1 MADKLARRAYE
12 LEVERVKANLVRELV
27 EVRRALDAIE
37 SRLADVPAS
46 QNFASDARRLAV
58 AADDVA
64 SYSGALDMAN
74 RLVFL
79 LDDEEG

>member
-1 MADKLARRAYE
+1 MADKTARRAYE
-12 LEVERVKANLVRELV
+12 LEVGRIRANLARELV

-37 SRLADVPAS
+37 SRLADTPAS
-46 QNFASDARRLAV
+46 ENFSSEARRLAV

-64 SYSGALDMAN
+64 SYAGALETAN

-79 LDDEEG
+79 LDDQEG